1 MFCRECGRKIDSDRC
16 PYCGEDNKAQ
26 DEPREI
32 QQSIEVQESAEQ
44 IVPMPTA
51 QEGAGKPEYTKS
63 GIAQPN
69 QEGDPKDNAA
79 WGGQWTNENSAFS
92 YSYQTQGRESTCSR
106 SVAAL
111 LQIFLGA
118 FGVGRFYMG
127 YIGIGIAQIMV
138 TLVTCG
144 IGGLIWGF
152 VDGVLILS
160 GTPARDANG
169 NMLKN

>member
-1 MFCRECGRKIDSDRC
+1 MFCRECGRKISSDRC
-16 PYCGEDNKAQ
+16 PYCGKNNITKQEEK
-26 DEPREI
+26 EI
-32 QQSIEVQESAEQ
+32 QADSAVQEYIEEAIPVPPQGETFHSDCRENTSVQPYLGGYNPNDTVSHEQ
-44 IVPMPTA
+44 W
-51 QEGAGKPEYTKS
+51 S
-63 GIAQPN
+63 
-69 QEGDPKDNAA
+69 
-79 WGGQWTNENSAFS
+79 NESSTFS
-92 YSYQTQGRESTCSR
+92 YSYQTGKEESNRSR
-106 SVAAL
+106 SIAAL

-144 IGGLIWGF
+144 ICGLVWGF

-160 GTPARDANG
+160 GTPARDADG